1 MKIVHLTSVHSRY
14 DIRIFLKQCATL
26 AANGYD
32 TYLIVADG
40 KGDEKK
46 NQVQIYDAG
55 CSSGRL
61 NRILKTT
68 ERVFNR
74 ALSLNADLYQIHDP
88 ELIPTAL
95 KLKKRGK
102 KVIFDS
108 HEDVPKQ
115 LLGKPYLNKPMLW
128 CLSKGFSLFETWACK
143 QFDGIITATPFI
155 RDKFLSINPVTI
167 DINNFPLVHEL
178 ADSTPWEQKSEE
190 VCYVGG
196 IAKIRGIVELCEAM
210 SLVKTDVRLNLCGR
224 FNEPLVEKMVKDGM
238 GWQNVNEYGFLDRLG
253 VRNILARS
261 AAGVVTF
268 YPLPNHVDAQPN
280 KMFEYMSAGI
290 PVIASHFP
298 LWREIIEDNQCGLLV
313 DPLNPEAIANA
324 IDYLINN
331 PQEAR
336 SMGQNGR
343 RAVEEKYNWTIEQ
356 QKLLEFYQRI
366 LSE

>member
-1 MKIVHLTSVHSRY
+1 
-14 DIRIFLKQCATL
+14 
-26 AANGYD
+26 
-32 TYLIVADG
+32 
-40 KGDEKK
+40 
-46 NQVQIYDAG
+46 
-55 CSSGRL
+55 
-61 NRILKTT
+61 
-68 ERVFNR
+68 
-74 ALSLNADLYQIHDP
+74 
-88 ELIPTAL
+88 
-95 KLKKRGK
+95 
-102 KVIFDS
+102 
-108 HEDVPKQ
+108 
-115 LLGKPYLNKPMLW
+115 
-128 CLSKGFSLFETWACK
+128 
-143 QFDGIITATPFI
+143 
-155 RDKFLSINPVTI
+155 
-167 DINNFPLVHEL
+167 
-178 ADSTPWEQKSEE
+178 
-190 VCYVGG
+190 
-196 IAKIRGIVELCEAM
+196 
-210 SLVKTDVRLNLCGR
+210 
-224 FNEPLVEKMVKDGM
+224 M